1 MSEHQRLMLTGDK
14 MGTLKPKNKD
24 IRKKKKLYVLSC
36 N

>member
-14 MGTLKPKNKD
+14 MGMLKPKNKD
-24 IRKKKKLYVLSC
+24 IREKKLYVLSC